1 MEISK
6 TSCQT
11 YNYVIEFI
19 SWTVAP
25 IIFAEAFMKA
35 YIEPKIDFVRFTT
48 DPIMTS
54 GRNET
59 AIIPIPRENSNAK
72 AVRGDGSVDVF

>member
-1 MEISK
+1 
-6 TSCQT
+6 
-11 YNYVIEFI
+11 
-19 SWTVAP
+19 
-25 IIFAEAFMKA
+25 MKA

-48 DPIMTS
+48 DPIMAS

-59 AIIPIPRENSNAK
+59 AIIPIPRANPNAK